1 MINVYKLLN
10 VKTIVTLALTLC
22 FIVLSFMGKITN
34 DFMTVYITVIAFYFG
49 TQKQKTED
57 NKNDK

>member
-1 MINVYKLLN
+1 MNKLLN

>member
-57 NKNDK
+57 NKNGK